1 MVDTLLYILGILIV
15 LVGIALS
22 IGLHEI
28 GHLLPAKAFK
38 VRVKQYMIGFGPT
51 VKSFTRGET
60 EYGLK
65 AFPLGGYISMVGM
78 YPPETKPY
86 KGPFS
91 NWINE
96 ARVEVRKEILAT
108 DNNRQF
114 YQLSVP
120 KKLIIML
127 GGPVMNLLLG
137 VVLIIG
143 ALAGLGINQPSM
155 SVDQVFACIEA
166 DAEGTCPATAP
177 ESPASAGGLMADD
190 TITAV
195 NGNPVL
201 NWDEAIAI
209 MNQSPG
215 SPVMLEVR
223 RSGESLTLSIA
234 PVFTERQVFSETNS
248 PLKDEAGLPITELR
262 PIFGFQFKSEL
273 HPLSLGDSLSY
284 AGNMT
289 LSTLGFVLQLPA
301 QIWQVGSSAL
311 GLSDR
316 DPMGAVSIVGVGQL
330 AGELTATDAIGID
343 AKLASL
349 LMLIG
354 SLNLALFAFNLIPLL
369 PLDGGH
375 VLGALYEGVK
385 RRTVKLVTS
394 KDPGPIDTARAL
406 PLAYA
411 VWALLILVGILF
423 ITADFINPI
432 RLG

>member
-1 MVDTLLYILGILIV
+1 MLDTLLYILGILIV
-15 LVGIALS
+15 LIGIALS

-65 AFPLGGYISMVGM
+65 AFPLGGYISMAGM
-78 YPPETKPY
+78 YPPEGKPY
-86 KGPFS
+86 RGLFS
-91 NWINE
+91 NWIQE

-108 DNNRQF
+108 DDNRQF
-114 YQLSVP
+114 YQLSAP
-120 KKLIIML
+120 KKLVIML

-137 VVLIIG
+137 VLLIIT
-143 ALAGLGINQPSM
+143 ALAGLGVNQPSM
-155 SVDQVFACIEA
+155 SIGQVFNCIEA
-166 DAEGTCPATAP
+166 NQDGSCPDSSI
-177 ESPASAGGLMADD
+177 ESPASAGGLMTKD
-190 TITAV
+190 TITSI
-195 NGNPVL
+195 NGNPVE

-209 MNQSPG
+209 MNRSPG
-215 SPVMLEVR
+215 SPVLVEVR
-223 RSGESLTLSIA
+223 RLGELVTLSIT
-234 PVFTERQVFSETNS
+234 PVFTERQVFSDSNV
-248 PLKDEAGLPITELR
+248 PLKDASGLPITELR
-262 PIFGFQFKSEL
+262 PILGMQFESEL
-273 HPLSLGDSLSY
+273 QPLSLADSFAY

-289 LSTLGFVLQLPA
+289 ISTLGFILQLPA

-311 GLSDR
+311 GLSER

-330 AGELTATDAIGID
+330 AGELTATDAIGVD

-375 VLGALYEGVK
+375 VLGAVYEGAK
-385 RRTVKLVTS
+385 RRTIKLITK
-394 KDPGPIDTARAL
+394 KDPGPIDTAKAL

-411 VWALLILVGILF
+411 VWALLILVGVLF
-423 ITADFINPI
+423 ILADLINPI